1 MALPLL
7 VGLGV
12 RAVAQYT
19 MRYGIPAAKQ
29 AYKAYLKKNPA
40 MKKKIK
46 GTMTDFFKKDSIV
59 SAGAKFAKAGKRT
72 KTRKTNTPRTSKK
85 TTTNK
90 KTTTDKKTRS
100 QKAFDK
106 GASMTQAERNK
117 SVRGTVGKVV
127 GVGTAG
133 ALVYEAAK
141 GIRASSTAKADAAKA
156 KADAA
161 KRKAEEDRKKAKKK
175 ADNKTTS
182 APSRRIDNTA
192 DYSRKSSDY
201 RSGMGSGSSRDA
213 KAKAK
218 RPSYFQDIDAKE
230 KKKKDT
236 GGVKSRFG
244 GKVKT
249 KSGSLRR
256 G

>member
-59 SAGAKFAKAGKRT
+59 SAGAKFAKAGKKT
-72 KTRKTNTPRTSKK
+72 KTRKTNTPRTS
-85 TTTNK
+85 K

-156 KADAA
+156 KAEAA
-161 KRKAEEDRKKAKKK
+161 KRKRDADKKK
-175 ADNKTTS
+175 AEKKADKKTTS

-192 DYSRKSSDY
+192 DYSRASSDY
-201 RSGMGSGSSRDA
+201 RSRGTGSKSSRDA

-236 GGVKSRFG
+236 GGVRTRFG
-244 GKVKT
+244 GRVT
-249 KSGSLRR
+249 TRSGNLRTR
-256 G
+256 GN